1 MRLKKLLLSP
11 LCILL
16 FATGHTQELHTLAQD
31 FLNTLDADLLEKAQ
45 FQINDDE
52 RFNFNY
58 VPLARKGPTF
68 NDFNTKQKEAAT
80 NLLKASL
87 SQEGFRKASE
97 IMALENILAVLEKNK
112 NKMPD
117 GTSMRDALN
126 YHFSIFG
133 KPEKGEFWGWRFE
146 GHHVSLNFVA
156 SEDTILSATPSFMGS
171 NPGIVPSGKSQGKQ
185 VLKKETEIGFEL
197 LNSLSKEQ
205 LTQTVFSNE
214 APYEIFT
221 KNNRTVSNL
230 EPNGILFSDLSQE
243 QKGIFLKLLNLYL
256 NNYEAEFSKSL
267 KAKIKDA
274 DIDQLSFAWAGS
286 LKPGQGHYY
295 HIQGPTILI
304 EYDNTQNNANHV
316 HTVVRDLT
324 NDFGQDI
331 LKQHYDHSH

>member
-1 MRLKKLLLSP
+1 MRHKELLLP
-11 LCILL
+11 FCILF
-16 FATGHTQELHTLAQD
+16 FAIGHTQELHILAQD
-31 FLNTLDADLLEKAQ
+31 FLNSLDVGLLEKAQ
-45 FQINDDE
+45 FQLNDDE
-52 RFNFNY
+52 RFTFNY
-58 VPLARKGPTF
+58 VPIARKGPTF
-68 NDFNTKQKEAAT
+68 NDFNTKQKEAAN

-87 SQEGFRKASE
+87 SQEGFCKASE
-97 IMALENILAVLEKNK
+97 IMALENILAVLENNK
-112 NKMPD
+112 KKMPD

-133 KPEKGEFWGWRFE
+133 KPAAGEFWGWRFE

-156 SEDTILSATPSFMGS
+156 SKGAILSATPSFMGS
-171 NPGIVPSGKSQGKQ
+171 NPGTVPSGKSKGKQ

-197 LNSLSKEQ
+197 LNSLSEKQ
-205 LTQTVFSNE
+205 LAQAVFAKD

-221 KNNRTVSNL
+221 RNHRTASNL
-230 EPNGILFSDLSQE
+230 EPKGILFSELSAE
-243 QKGIFLKLLNLYL
+243 QKAIFKKLLNLYL

-267 KAKIKDA
+267 ETKIKEA
-274 DIDQLSFAWAGS
+274 DFNKLSFAWAGS

-331 LKQHYDHSH
+331 LKEHYNHSH

>member
-1 MRLKKLLLSP
+1 MRLKELLLLP
-11 LCILL
+11 FCILF
-16 FATGHTQELHTLAQD
+16 FAIGHTQELHTLAQD
-31 FLNTLDADLLEKAQ
+31 FLSTMDAGLLKEAQ
-45 FQINDDE
+45 FQLNDDE

-58 VPLARKGPTF
+58 VPIQRKGPTF
-68 NDFNTKQKEAAT
+68 NNFNEKQKEAAT

-97 IMALENILAVLEKNK
+97 IMALENILAVLENNK
-112 NKMPD
+112 KKMPD
-117 GTSMRDALN
+117 GTPMRDALN

-133 KPEKGEFWGWRFE
+133 KPAAGEFWGWRFE
-146 GHHVSLNFVA
+146 GHHVSLNFIA
-156 SEDTILSATPSFMGS
+156 SEDTMISATPSFIGS
-171 NPGIVPSGKSQGKQ
+171 NPGVVPSGKSQGKQ

-205 LTQTVFSNE
+205 LTKAVFSNE

-230 EPNGILFSDLSQE
+230 EPNGILFSDLSEE
-243 QKGIFLKLLNLYL
+243 QKAIFQKLLNLYL
-256 NNYEAEFSKSL
+256 NNYKAEFSKSL
-267 KAKIKDA
+267 KTKIEEA
-274 DIDQLSFAWAGS
+274 DFNKLSFAWAGS

-331 LKQHYDHSH
+331 LKEHYNHSH